1 MFESGLRTKR
11 CKLKSLKGGFFCVW
25 NSSHTKF
32 LVLLINAVNLEQ
44 AVLAACELTTE
55 YIDKIDSVYIFG
67 LKYIM
72 LSIGC
77 IVFFSEGW

>member
-1 MFESGLRTKR
+1 MSGIL
-11 CKLKSLKGGFFCVW
+11 LIQ
-25 NSSHTKF
+25 NF

-77 IVFFSEGW
+77 IVFFQ

>member
-1 MFESGLRTKR
+1 MPVRVRPSAPKDANQSRLRAAFFVSGIL
-11 CKLKSLKGGFFCVW
+11 LIQ
-25 NSSHTKF
+25 NF

-77 IVFFSEGW
+77 IVFFQ